1 MWVGGW
7 VAALPPPVPPP
18 SSPHHAL
25 PHSSTLP
32 SHLSSCQRL
41 LRHAVLPR
49 GRRPLVPLHVEHRH
63 WEGGYAVENT
73 HVLVRLGGSGGAL
86 GVAVVRHPQAE
97 PPAALRTYGFVV
109 RAVEQKRH
117 PYEPEARR
125 NGVRRYTPPK

>member
-1 MWVGGW
+1 MLGGVGESVVCGW
-7 VAALPPPVPPP
+7 LGGLLLCPPPSPLPPPPTTHSLTPPP
-18 SSPHHAL
+18 
-25 PHSSTLP
+25 LP

-109 RAVEQKRH
+109 RAVEQN
-117 PYEPEARR
+117 RR
-125 NGVRRYTPPK
+125 P